1 MLCVHGTT
9 LENFKMMIAGEGK
22 PSGAWNVSECDAATY
37 FYPLDKIAKAECLEL
52 SDFDD
57 EADYQAAI
65 LEAAKRH
72 ARGNA
77 TTTAAI
83 LERDAK
89 LIIFLADVPD
99 CLLEDDYSCDNM
111 ADIASFIH
119 EDDFKVEMI
128 LKIWQYEFFGIFSP
142 YCVQP
147 DNPYTATM
155 SYHLEQMARAIQNSN
170 AYLYDT
176 IEESLDESEQE
187 KDLDFLI
194 NI

>member
-9 LENFKMMIAGEGK
+9 LENFKLMITRKGK

-65 LEAAKRH
+65 LEAAKRY

-77 TTTAAI
+77 TATAAL

-89 LIIFLADVPD
+89 LIVFLADVPD
-99 CLLEDDYSCDNM
+99 YLLEDDYSCNNM

-119 EDDFKVEMI
+119 EDDFKVDM
-128 LKIWQYEFFGIFSP
+128 LRKIWQYDFFGIFSP

-147 DNPYTATM
+147 DNPYMASM

-170 AYLYDT
+170 VYLYEA
-176 IEESLDESEQE
+176 IEDSLDASEEQKGLE
-187 KDLDFLI
+187 FLL

>member
-9 LENFKMMIAGEGK
+9 LENFKMMLANEGK

-37 FYPLDKIAKAECLEL
+37 FYPLDKIAKAECLEAD
-52 SDFDD
+52 DFDS
-57 EADYQAAI
+57 ESEYQDAV

-77 TTTAAI
+77 MTTAAI
-83 LERDAK
+83 AERDTK
-89 LIIFLADVPD
+89 LIVFLADVPKH
-99 CLLEDDYSCDNM
+99 LLEDDYSCDNM

-128 LKIWQYEFFGIFSP
+128 QKIWQYSFFGIFSP

-147 DNPYTATM
+147 DNPYMMSM

-176 IEESLDESEQE
+176 IEESLDESEEQ
-187 KDLDFLI
+187 KDLEFLI